1 MNNFPMK
8 ISALAPWFG
17 GKRNLAPEIIKL
29 LGKHRVYWEPFCGSM
44 AVLLIK
50 EPCVM
55 ETVNDLHGDLVNLAR
70 VVQTEET
77 AIELYSRLSRTLMCE
92 QLHKEA
98 AQRYH
103 AQGYYAGNIKPDIDR
118 AYDYF
123 LCAWMGRNG
132 VAGTQS
138 YNQGFCVR
146 YTANGGHAAKRWRSV
161 IESIPDWQW
170 RLQNVT
176 VLNRDAFE
184 IIAKIDD
191 KEGTAIYIDPP
202 YLVKGAKY
210 IHDFKPEEHYKLAE
224 LLQRFK
230 NARVV
235 VSYYDNPQLDEM
247 YQGWTKHKIDV
258 SKAMSNAGSRGEN
271 DVRAVEV
278 LLVNS
283 KQDLFGNLA
292 FSNERQK

>member
-1 MNNFPMK
+1 MDDTAKMK
-8 ISALAPWFG
+8 IGALAPWFG
-17 GKRNLAPEIIKL
+17 GKRNLAPTIIKL

-44 AVLLIK
+44 AVLLNK

-55 ETVNDLHGDLVNLAR
+55 ETVNDLHGDLINLAR
-70 VVQTEET
+70 VVQNEDT
-77 AIELYSRLSRTLMCE
+77 ALKLFGRLKRTMMHE
-92 QLHKEA
+92 QLHTEA
-98 AQRYH
+98 ANRYR
-103 AQGYYAGNIKPDIDR
+103 ARGYSSQSDEPNIDR

-161 IESIPDWQW
+161 IDSIPAWYH
-170 RLQNVT
+170 RLCNVT
-176 VLNRDAFE
+176 ILNRNAFE
-184 IIAKIDD
+184 ILGRIED

-210 IHDFKPEEHYKLAE
+210 IYDFKPEEHYKLAE
-224 LLQRFK
+224 ALRRFEK
-230 NARVV
+230 SRVV
-235 VSYYDNPQLDEM
+235 VSYYDHPQLAEM
-247 YQGWTKHKIDV
+247 YPGWSQHKIDV
-258 SKAMSNAGSRGEN
+258 SKAMSNAGSRGEK

-283 KQDLFGNLA
+283 KRDLFDTEKSVL
-292 FSNERQK
+292 S